1 MGPLRSTT
9 LQRLVKSAADT
20 SILRRNSASKP
31 SFLLLPSA
39 NSCAGCI
46 SAAIGDAKDGAETLI
61 CAAQS
66 AGTAPT
72 KVFSSA
78 IVRTRRGGRRHT
90 ALTRGASLWEL
101 LLLPNSAVAQT
112 MSPPHRDRD
121 SARRGMRGDGEGHMQ
136 VHTDTAPLEVTPLP
150 HSISVPALW
159 KMAEIE
165 RVYIQ
170 AIRAVSSGREGAKS
184 YKKSESDRFAR
195 SQYFRAE

>member
-46 SAAIGDAKDGAETLI
+46 SAAIGDAKDGNLNLCGPVGGHGAHEGLLVGHS
-61 CAAQS
+61 AHS
-66 AGTAPT
+66 AGRAQ
-72 KVFSSA
+72 
-78 IVRTRRGGRRHT
+78 TRCTHARRE
-90 ALTRGASLWEL
+90 RLWEL

-184 YKKSESDRFAR
+184 YKKK
-195 SQYFRAE
+195 